1 MTRMSIRDVSLNG
14 GRRARLPVGTDARWA
29 FGRSGHCGR
38 SELVRIS
45 SLSSSYDHRCNGRSV
60 GAAVSSMRWENLTA
74 DADVLRERLV
84 RTLGGARPLVRR
96 ACSS

>member
-14 GRRARLPVGTDARWA
+14 GRRARIPVGTDARWA

-45 SLSSSYDHRCNGRSV
+45 SLSSSTTI
-60 GAAVSSMRWENLTA
+60 AATDARWAL
-74 DADVLRERLV
+74 
-84 RTLGGARPLVRR
+84 P
-96 ACSS
+96 SPP